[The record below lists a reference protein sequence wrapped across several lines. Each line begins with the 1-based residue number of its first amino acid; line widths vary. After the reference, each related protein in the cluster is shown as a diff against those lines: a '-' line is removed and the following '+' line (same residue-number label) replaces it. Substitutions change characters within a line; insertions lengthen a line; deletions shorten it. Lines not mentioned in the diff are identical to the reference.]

1 MGPLIFYYI
10 AQPQKEVD
18 EGGGE
23 GSEKGEKDPFSAMKM
38 LTSSLGNQSDA
49 PGQPPSSEEE
59 EGRQAE
65 GKYGQAIIVT
75 KILIL
80 GFSQVLPKNAK
91 LWQRKLWD
99 PESKQGTLQ
108 LRSRV
113 KRTLSSLRLKVIVSL
128 PQS

>member
-1 MGPLIFYYI
+1 M
-10 AQPQKEVD
+10 D

-38 LTSSLGNQSDA
+38 LISSLGNQSDA
-49 PGQPPSSEEE
+49 PGQPPSSEEV
-59 EGRQAE
+59 GRQAE
-65 GKYGQAIIVT
+65 GRYGQAIIVT

-80 GFSQVLPKNAK
+80 DFSQVLPKNAK
-91 LWQRKLWD
+91 LWQRKLWA

-108 LRSRV
+108 LRSRM
-113 KRTLSSLRLKVIVSL
+113 KRTPSSLRLRVIVSL